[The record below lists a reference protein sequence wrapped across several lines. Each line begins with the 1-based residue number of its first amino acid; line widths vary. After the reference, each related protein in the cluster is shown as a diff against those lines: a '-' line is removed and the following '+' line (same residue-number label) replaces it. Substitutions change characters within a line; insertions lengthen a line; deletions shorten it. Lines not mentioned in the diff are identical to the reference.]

1 MACQVTIFQLK
12 ALLSPVTQASDCGRS
27 DDARQ
32 RFPAL
37 RIPLV
42 TASKREG
49 RGRREPRNDRPTPLA
64 GPFFKRTSP
73 HLTSLYFALL
83 SFTSPIIVIS
93 SAYATS
99 IEYNTIQYLSQPST
113 LNPTLDLSFLLGI
126 LSQLCLSHQYKT
138 NLWCS
143 ASHLLRPRVAVVVSL
158 ETIRIISFAH
168 C

>member
-12 ALLSPVTQASDCGRS
+12 ALLSLVTQASDCGRS

-37 RIPLV
+37 RTPLAAA
-42 TASKREG
+42 TKREG
-49 RGRREPRNDRPTPLA
+49 RGRSWWREPRNDQPTPLA
-64 GPFFKRTSP
+64 GPFSLKRTSP
-73 HLTSLYFALL
+73 HLTSPPLL
-83 SFTSPIIVIS
+83 LPRSSSPILAIS
-93 SAYATS
+93 SAFATS
-99 IEYNTIQYLSQPST
+99 IQYLPLPST
-113 LNPTLDLSFLLGI
+113 LDLGFLLGI
-126 LSQLCLSHQYKT
+126 FSQLCLSHHQYKI

-158 ETIRIISFAH
+158 ETIRIIPFAH